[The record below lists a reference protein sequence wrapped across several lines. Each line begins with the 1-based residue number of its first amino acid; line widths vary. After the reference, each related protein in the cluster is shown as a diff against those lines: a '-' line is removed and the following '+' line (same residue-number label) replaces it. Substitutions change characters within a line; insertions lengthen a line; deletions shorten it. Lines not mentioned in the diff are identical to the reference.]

1 MNKYILIVLIIIVV
15 VGGFIFFKDKVYA
28 PISAPVNTEI
38 LGNKDDL
45 VTFSIRPGVK
55 VHGVV
60 SYRGAVKGG
69 YFFEGNILVGITDA
83 NQNIIL
89 QSNAHS
95 TSEWMT
101 SDPVDFEGYIDF
113 SIIPKGPAYV
123 EIHNDN
129 ASALPEN
136 DKKILIPVI
145 VE

>member
-1 MNKYILIVLIIIVV
+1 MNKYILIFLITVVV
-15 VGGFIFFKDKVYA
+15 VGGFFFIKNKNFFKTV
-28 PISAPVNTEI
+28 PVNTEI

-45 VTFSIRPGVK
+45 VSFSILPGSK
-55 VHGVV
+55 VHGVM
-60 SYRGAVKGG
+60 SYRGTIKGG
-69 YFFEGNILVGITDA
+69 YFFEANILVGITDV
-83 NQNIIL
+83 NKNMIL

-95 TSEWMT
+95 TSDWMT
-101 SDPVDFEGYIDF
+101 SDPVNFEGYIDF
-113 SIIPKGPAYV
+113 SIIPKGPAYL

>member
-1 MNKYILIVLIIIVV
+1 MNKYILIFLITVVV
-15 VGGFIFFKDKVYA
+15 VGGFLFIKNKNFFKNV
-28 PISAPVNTEI
+28 PVNTEI

-45 VTFSIRPGVK
+45 VTFSILPGSK
-55 VHGVV
+55 VHGVM

-69 YFFEGNILVGITDA
+69 YFFEANILVGITDV
-83 NQNIIL
+83 NKNMIL
-89 QSNAHS
+89 QSNAHA
-95 TSEWMT
+95 TSDWMT
-101 SDPVDFEGYIDF
+101 SDPVNFEGYIDF
-113 SIIPKGPAYV
+113 SIIPKGPAYL